1 MAEDNGI
8 RNISDE
14 DFAEVTGK
22 GVSLVDFWA
31 PWCYPCRL
39 QGPVLEKVVEKI
51 GDKAKICKMNVD
63 ENGETA
69 MKYGITG
76 IPSLLVFK
84 DGEMVKQ
91 FVGLQQDDTLVS
103 TLESLM

>member
-1 MAEDNGI
+1 
-8 RNISDE
+8 
-14 DFAEVTGK
+14 
-22 GVSLVDFWA
+22 
-31 PWCYPCRL
+31 
-39 QGPVLEKVVEKI
+39 
-51 GDKAKICKMNVD
+51 MNVD

-91 FVGLQQDDTLVS
+91 FVGVQQDGELVS
-103 TLESLM
+103 TLESYM